1 MLLSFCG
8 CHVVMHRKRK
18 ERLKRFLLLVVCLMT
33 TFLAVAQKE
42 GDSDTVRFRLKYAI
56 NSPELDASF
65 TDNASRMTNIR
76 EFLREVRDDKLV
88 KITDVKFRGTASPD
102 GTYEF
107 NVWLSENR
115 LRNFK
120 QMVHSYINIPD
131 SIIHANTTAIPWD
144 EFRASVAASAMD
156 YRDEILA
163 IIDEEPSLVPFYNNR
178 HLDARLLKL
187 KALHGGKAWEALK
200 SPILRDLRY
209 GDAVFAFVRILPE
222 GVALTVD
229 SAEMAFTP
237 PTILLQPLP
246 EPEPTVDVWL
256 PRFHVKTNLIALAML
271 SANLGLEIDMAR
283 HWSFTLPVSYC
294 AIDWFKSTIKFRNFT
309 VQPEIRYWF
318 RHADND
324 GFFVGPHFQ
333 LCYYNYAFD
342 GLYRYQDYRGRTPA
356 LGGGLGF
363 GYRKPISKNRRWRM
377 ELELGA
383 GVYPLDYSVF
393 HNTPDVKDGQWIERR
408 KKTYW
413 GLDNAAVTLGYS
425 FDLKKLQRTSI
436 KKGGAR

>member
-1 MLLSFCG
+1 
-8 CHVVMHRKRK
+8 MHRKRK
-18 ERLKRFLLLVVCLMT
+18 ERLKRFLLLVVCMMT

-42 GDSDTVRFRLKYAI
+42 GASDTVRFRLKYAI

-144 EFRASVAASAMD
+144 EFRASVAASTMD

-178 HLDARLLKL
+178 HIDARLLKL

-237 PTILLQPLP
+237 P
-246 EPEPTVDVWL
+246 
-256 PRFHVKTNLIALAML
+256 HH
-271 SANLGLEIDMAR
+271 SAAAAAGTR
-283 HWSFTLPVSYC
+283 
-294 AIDWFKSTIKFRNFT
+294 
-309 VQPEIRYWF
+309 
-318 RHADND
+318 ADD
-324 GFFVGPHFQ
+324 
-333 LCYYNYAFD
+333 
-342 GLYRYQDYRGRTPA
+342 
-356 LGGGLGF
+356 
-363 GYRKPISKNRRWRM
+363 
-377 ELELGA
+377 
-383 GVYPLDYSVF
+383 
-393 HNTPDVKDGQWIERR
+393 
-408 KKTYW
+408 
-413 GLDNAAVTLGYS
+413 
-425 FDLKKLQRTSI
+425 
-436 KKGGAR
+436 